1 MARKTAAEKKAEAE
15 AAAAEEE
22 ATAPEPGERSQMEKH
37 EAFVEWFEEEY
48 EQDLSKM
55 GPAEVIARFAAKR
68 NEFRKSEGY
77 LEQWGPEAREAAKAQ
92 KEKASTKSTG
102 KKGSGKGSAKSSK
115 GKKAKDEE
123 AFED

>member
-15 AAAAEEE
+15 AAAAAEEKE
-22 ATAPEPGERSQMEKH
+22 APAPGERSQMAKH
-37 EAFVEWFEEEY
+37 EAFVEWYEDTYEENLGK
-48 EQDLSKM
+48 LS
-55 GPAEVIARFAAKR
+55 PAEVIARFAAKR

-77 LEQWGPEAREAAKAQ
+77 LEQWGPEAREAAKA
-92 KEKASTKSTG
+92 EKAKATKSSG
-102 KKGSGKGSAKSSK
+102 KKGSGKGSAKSGK